1 MKKLLLPLI
10 FVVLPVASCLAQKRI
25 AIVNVT
31 VIDGTDHP
39 PRPNTTVLIQ
49 DGKIRT
55 ITNAGAN
62 LPADATTI
70 DGTGKF
76 LIPGLWN
83 NDLHSV
89 SYDDAR
95 RHLGDLLLN
104 GVTTVRDM
112 GSPLDDIIRLRSEI
126 ASGR

>member
-1 MKKLLLPLI
+1 MKKLLLSLI
-10 FVVLPVASCLAQKRI
+10 FAVLPVASSLAQQRI

-39 PRPNTTVLIQ
+39 PMPNTTVFVQ

-55 ITNAGAN
+55 ITNTGAN
-62 LPADATTI
+62 LPADATII

-89 SYDDAR
+89 
-95 RHLGDLLLN
+95 LGI
-104 GVTTVRDM
+104 
-112 GSPLDDIIRLRSEI
+112 SS
-126 ASGR
+126 